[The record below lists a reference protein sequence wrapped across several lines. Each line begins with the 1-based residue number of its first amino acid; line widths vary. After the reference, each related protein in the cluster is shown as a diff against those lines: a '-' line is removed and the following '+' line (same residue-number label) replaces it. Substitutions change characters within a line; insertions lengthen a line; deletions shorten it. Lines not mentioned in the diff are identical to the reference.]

1 MTGTEGGR
9 RTALGGKLGVHVP
22 VRSSSTRQ
30 NKEHKCQRWTGP
42 KWSRTTEHAI
52 KLLESQV
59 EKDFPK

>member
-1 MTGTEGGR
+1 M
-9 RTALGGKLGVHVP
+9 GGKLGVHVP